1 MNLFE
6 NKIDCCGCWA
16 CVNICPRKAIVMLE
30 DEEGFFYPKIDE
42 EKCINCD
49 LCKKVCFYKNGYANI
64 ADHVESKQVYA
75 LKHRNL
81 RVRQESQSGGAFTAL
96 SDIILDNEGVVYG
109 VGFAEN
115 FTVLHKRAVTKITRD
130 EFRGSKYIQS
140 RVGEILKNVKDDLD
154 ADKLVMFTGTPCQ
167 VEGLKQYLG
176 SHKNIAN
183 LYLVD
188 LICYNSSSPKIWK
201 EYLSFLEQRDSENI
215 VSVKFRDK
223 KFGWRTCIETI
234 QYKKNIRNYDNF
246 ARLFGS
252 RLIARPSCYSCKF
265 TNTNRCSDI
274 TIGDYWGIEK
284 SIPNFEDSLGVSLVL
299 INNSRGI

>member
-176 SHKNIAN
+176 SHKKIAN

-246 ARLFGS
+246 ALS
-252 RLIARPSCYSCKF
+252 LIH
-265 TNTNRCSDI
+265 I
-274 TIGDYWGIEK
+274 
-284 SIPNFEDSLGVSLVL
+284 
-299 INNSRGI
+299 